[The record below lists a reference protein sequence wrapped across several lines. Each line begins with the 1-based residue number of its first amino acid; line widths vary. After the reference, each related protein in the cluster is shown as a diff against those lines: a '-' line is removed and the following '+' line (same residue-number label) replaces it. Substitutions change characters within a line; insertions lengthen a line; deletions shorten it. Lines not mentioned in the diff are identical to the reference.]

1 MSKTQIKLLVAEDHE
16 LTRLG
21 LVASLAKFN
30 QVSVIA
36 EVESGDEA
44 IKSVQHKKP
53 DLILMDIAMPVMD
66 GIDATQKIKQSYPD
80 IKILILTSHNEHDL
94 VFAAL
99 AAGADGYCLK
109 DIKMDRLVEVIEH
122 IMDGAAW
129 LDPAIAK
136 IVMTSLPKSAPHH
149 SGGGSGGGQHSEAL
163 SELTEREREVLCEI
177 ANGKSNKDIAS
188 TLHISIYT
196 VKAHVCNIIQKL
208 AVDDRTQAA
217 IKALREGL
225 VSA

>member
-1 MSKTQIKLLVAEDHE
+1 MIKTQLKLLVVEDHE

-30 QVSVIA
+30 KVQVIA
-36 EVESGDEA
+36 EAESGDEA
-44 IKSVQHKKP
+44 LKLVETKRP
-53 DLILMDIAMPVMD
+53 DLVLMDIAMPVMD
-66 GIDATQKIKQSYPD
+66 GIEATQKLKQSHPD
-80 IKILILTSHNEHDL
+80 IKVLILTSHNEQDM

-99 AAGADGYCLK
+99 AAGADGYCMK
-109 DIKMDRLVEVIEH
+109 DVKLERLVEVIEH
-122 IMDGAAW
+122 VMEGAAW
-129 LDPAIAK
+129 LDPAIAQ
-136 IVMTSLPKSAPHH
+136 IVMKSLPKMGSHNT
-149 SGGGSGGGQHSEAL
+149 SGGNTGTSSVL
-163 SELTEREREVLCEI
+163 SELTEREREVLNVI

-225 VSA
+225 VQA